1 MVMKQRGF
9 TLVEIAIVL
18 VIIGLLLGG
27 VLKGQE
33 MVTNAKIRRI
43 ADDWNNV
50 SAAVL
55 SYQDRY
61 QQLPGDDSQADQHV
75 GATNNGGGNGY
86 INGYWA
92 SSTATDESRLIWD
105 HLRRASLITG
115 SGDIQPRH
123 AFGGILGVQS
133 GTIFGLRGHL
143 SCIQNMAGDFALLV
157 DNKIDDGVPNAGTVR
172 GHATQTAYSSTGNY
186 NQCTRI

>member
-1 MVMKQRGF
+1 MIKNQRGF

-33 MVTNAKIRRI
+33 MVTNAKIRRV
-43 ADDWNNV
+43 ADDFNNV

-61 QQLPGDDSQADQHV
+61 AQLPGDDNQANTHV
-75 GATNNGGGNGY
+75 GGTNGNGNGQ

-92 SSTATDESRLIWD
+92 TGTATLESRQIWD
-105 HLRRASLITG
+105 HLRRATLITG
-115 SGDIQPRH
+115 SGNNQPRH
-123 AFGGILGVQS
+123 AFGGIMGVQT
-133 GTIFGLRGHL
+133 GTIYNMRGNL
-143 SCIQNMAGDFALLV
+143 VCLQNIAGDMGQLI
-157 DNKIDDGVPNAGTVR
+157 DNKLDDGIPNAGTVR
-172 GHATQTAYSSTGNY
+172 GHNTQTVYAATGNY
-186 NQCTRI
+186 NICTKI

>member
-1 MVMKQRGF
+1 MYDKRRGF

-33 MVTNAKIRRI
+33 MVTNAKVRRI
-43 ADDWNNV
+43 ADDWNNI
-50 SAAVL
+50 SAAIL
-55 SYQDRY
+55 TYQDRY

-75 GATNNGGGNGY
+75 GAANSGNGNGY

-92 SSTATDESRLIWD
+92 TSNTSAETRLIWD

-115 SGDIQPRH
+115 SGDTQPRH
-123 AFGGILGVQS
+123 ALGGMMGVQT
-133 GTIFGLRGHL
+133 GTIYGLRGHQACL
-143 SCIQNMAGDFALLV
+143 QNLPGDYALLV
-157 DNKIDDGVPNAGTVR
+157 DTKVDDGIPNAGTVR
-172 GHATQTAYSSTGNY
+172 GHNTQTAYDSTGNY
-186 NQCTRI
+186 NLCARI